1 MKRELKKVIYLEA
14 KVKGYHNH
22 ISDIDQTL
30 FDSFWELMET
40 VNYHFD
46 VDDNEYIDIIDM
58 LIMVGHVVVG
68 DYYIIV
74 DNYNADN
81 LEILRETK
89 RQLLEEKESKKMKKH
104 NNDLQGVCYRCGS
117 PDIYYEEAEIV
128 DTYVK
133 YSYECDECNAI
144 GIEWYEM
151 VFIENKPKYND

>member
-14 KVKGYHNH
+14 QIKGYHGH
-22 ISDIDQTL
+22 IKDIDKTL
-30 FDSFWELMET
+30 FDDFWELMET

-46 VDDNEYIDIIDM
+46 VDNEEYIEIIDM

-104 NNDLQGVCYRCGS
+104 NNDLQGVCYHCGS
-117 PDIYYEEAEIV
+117 PDIYYEDAEIV

-133 YSYECDECNAI
+133 YNYECDECHAT
-144 GIEWYEM
+144 GVEWYEM